1 MKRLCGSFREAS
13 IKDNHILLMLSSLLF
28 FFFYLARKADRMYEA
43 LDAILSHEE
52 EGHILWM
59 AI

>member
-28 FFFYLARKADRMYEA
+28 FFYLARKADKMYEA

-52 EGHILWM
+52 EGHILRM

>member
-1 MKRLCGSFREAS
+1 MKRLCGSLREAS
-13 IKDNHILLMLSSLLF
+13 IKDNHILLMLSSLPF
-28 FFFYLARKADRMYEA
+28 FFFYLARKADRKYEA

-52 EGHILWM
+52 EGHILRM